1 MNQYLMI
8 ALIILVIIVI
18 FIIIN
23 LIFFPGMAVFN
34 RLTDKNQTNTP
45 SNEKLT
51 LARCTQRIRPEKL
64 GEIQVIDSGN
74 IFPAKLYQQEESI
87 EAGET
92 VLIIQIV
99 DGIASVASY
108 QVDFKE

>member
-8 ALIILVIIVI
+8 ALIILVILVI
-18 FIIIN
+18 FVLIN
-23 LIFFPGMAVFN
+23 LIFFPGMALFN
-34 RLTDKNQTNTP
+34 RLTDKNKTNTL
-45 SNEKLT
+45 SNEKLI

-74 IFPAKLYQQEESI
+74 IFPAQLYQQTKSI
-87 EAGET
+87 EVGET

-99 DGIASVASY
+99 DGIASVATY
-108 QVDFKE
+108 QVDF